1 MLDIVRTKQKSVLI
15 KLAFA
20 IIILSFVIG
29 YAMLTSPK
37 GNGQGDN
44 GPAIVVNG
52 TEIGMEEFSQAYG
65 NLYRFYQNIYQER
78 FTPALEKQLN
88 LEQQALNQLI
98 DRALLLQQAEQ
109 LGLSVSRQEIVDA
122 IAAVPAFQ
130 VNGVFNKQQYL
141 QVLSYQR
148 MTADQFEAM
157 QEQDLLIDK
166 ARQQLRG
173 DVSVTDAD
181 IEEEFRRQN
190 EKVSLKF
197 LRFAPALFE
206 DQVTIDQQKLEAFFK
221 EKIEEFRLPEKISV
235 RYILLDPA
243 TYRDGIELKQE
254 DIERYYRRHMDQFDI
269 PEQVQASHI
278 LIRVPRDAD
287 DKVREQKRKLAEK
300 VLEEARAGK
309 DFAKLATQ
317 YSDDKASVPKGGDL
331 GYFKRGTM
339 VPEFE
344 KVAFSLHP
352 GELSDIVETPFG
364 FHIIKATGYIEAG
377 VKPLADVLDQVKK
390 GLRDELARQVAFEK
404 AMDAY
409 NINRKSGD
417 IAKAAESLGVE
428 VQKTEAFTRE
438 QAVPG
443 LGLLPDLAG
452 TLFGLKQDQLARP
465 VNLKQG
471 VALFALDNREE
482 SRLPELDEVRDQVE
496 AAYRKAESVTL
507 ARQAAEA
514 ALKKALEKKSL
525 EGVAA
530 NKLVKVES
538 TGDFARSFG
547 DFVPRLGQ
555 NSELAAKAFTL
566 TDEAPVADQVFEVDG
581 RFIIAA
587 LEKKTPADLNQLTE
601 DKKAALRQTLEARKK
616 DEALQKKLDELRKT
630 AVIDVSPVLVQR
642 FNLKGIVK

>member
-1 MLDIVRTKQKSVLI
+1 
-15 KLAFA
+15 
-20 IIILSFVIG
+20 
-29 YAMLTSPK
+29 
-37 GNGQGDN
+37 
-44 GPAIVVNG
+44 
-52 TEIGMEEFSQAYG
+52 
-65 NLYRFYQNIYQER
+65 
-78 FTPALEKQLN
+78 
-88 LEQQALNQLI
+88 
-98 DRALLLQQAEQ
+98 
-109 LGLSVSRQEIVDA
+109 
-122 IAAVPAFQ
+122 
-130 VNGVFNKQQYL
+130 
-141 QVLSYQR
+141 
-148 MTADQFEAM
+148 EAM
-157 QEQDLLIDK
+157 QEQDLLVDK
-166 ARQQLRG
+166 ARKALRG
-173 DVSVTDAD
+173 DVTVSDAD

-206 DQVTIDQQKLEAFFK
+206 DQVRIDPKKLETFFQD
-221 EKIEEFRLPEKISV
+221 KIEDFRLPEKISV
-235 RYILLDPA
+235 SYILFDPA
-243 TYRDGIELKQE
+243 RYRDQVELKQE
-254 DIERYYRRHMDQFDI
+254 EIEKYYRRHMDQFDI
-269 PEQVQASHI
+269 PEQVRASHI

-309 DFAKLATQ
+309 DFAKLATR

-344 KVAFSLHP
+344 KVAFGLHP

-377 VKPLADVLDQVKK
+377 VKPLAEVVDEVKK
-390 GLRDELARQVAFEK
+390 GLRDELARQMAFEK
-404 AMDAY
+404 AMDTY

-417 IAKAAESLGVE
+417 IAKAAESVGLKVE
-428 VQKTEAFTRE
+428 TTSLFTRK

-443 LGLLPDLAG
+443 LGLLPDLAD
-452 TLFGLKQDQLARP
+452 TLFALKQGELARP

-471 VALFALDNREE
+471 VALFALAKREE
-482 SRLPELDEVRDQVE
+482 SRLPKLDEVREQVE

-525 EGVAA
+525 DGVAT
-530 NKLVKVES
+530 NKLIKVES

-555 NSELAAKAFTL
+555 NADLAKAAFAL
-566 TDEAPVADQVFEVDG
+566 NDKAPVADKVYEVGG
-581 RFIIAA
+581 RFIVAA
-587 LEKKTPADLNQLTE
+587 LEKKTPADLSQLTD
-601 DKKAALRQTLEARKK
+601 DKKATLRQTLEARKK
-616 DEALQKKLDELRKT
+616 DEALQQKLKELRQT

-642 FNLKGIVK
+642 FDLKGVVR